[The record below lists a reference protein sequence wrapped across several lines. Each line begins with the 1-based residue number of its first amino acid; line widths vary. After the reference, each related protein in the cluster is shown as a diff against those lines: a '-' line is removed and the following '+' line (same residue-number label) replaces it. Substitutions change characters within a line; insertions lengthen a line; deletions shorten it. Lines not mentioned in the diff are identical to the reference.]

1 MGFGTWLGGWNRGH
15 VGQVEVNKGD
25 FEGSAGWVSWLYLP
39 GCLQTSPSLNFQLS
53 SSSGALSQ
61 NN

>member
-25 FEGSAGWVSWLYLP
+25 FEGSAGWVSWL
-39 GCLQTSPSLNFQLS
+39 
-53 SSSGALSQ
+53 
-61 NN
+61 